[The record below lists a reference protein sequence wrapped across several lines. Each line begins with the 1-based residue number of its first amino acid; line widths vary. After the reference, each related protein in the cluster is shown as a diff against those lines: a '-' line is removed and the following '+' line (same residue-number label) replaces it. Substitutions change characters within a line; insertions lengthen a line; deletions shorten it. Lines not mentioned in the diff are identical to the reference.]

1 MKMGDSIRERL
12 QMKDD
17 PRVASAKLS
26 DLANMDREGAKKT
39 LFTKQMEKAYEI
51 RIAAKCMQPCFT
63 NMESQGMSQKE
74 SDCMTNCTAK
84 GMETYV
90 WFKYFNLTQQ

>member
-1 MKMGDSIRERL
+1 MSSNPTMRERL

-17 PRVASAKLS
+17 PKVLAAKLPA
-26 DLANMDREGAKKT
+26 LAQMDREGAMRT

-51 RIAAKCMQPCFT
+51 KIAAKCMQPCFT
-63 NMESQGMSQKE
+63 NMESAGMSQAE

-90 WFKYFNLTQQ
+90 WFKYLNLTT